1 MTKEELTMK
10 ALISPKRE
18 ILVICE
24 DEDVIEHLKKFGIND
39 VMSVFIE
46 KHPDELSEIQQKE
59 LDAMSSQSEIIFY
72 FGKNFKDG
80 LAQTFQTPLFCK
92 VGELR

>member
-1 MTKEELTMK
+1 MK

-24 DEDVIEHLKKFGIND
+24 DEDVIEHLQSFGIND
-39 VMSVFIE
+39 VISVFIE
-46 KHPDELSEIQQKE
+46 LHPDQLSIGQQEE
-59 LDAMSSQSEIIFY
+59 LDAMSLESEIIFY
-72 FGKNFKDG
+72 FGKKYVDG
-80 LAQTFQTPLFCK
+80 LFVEFQEPLFCK